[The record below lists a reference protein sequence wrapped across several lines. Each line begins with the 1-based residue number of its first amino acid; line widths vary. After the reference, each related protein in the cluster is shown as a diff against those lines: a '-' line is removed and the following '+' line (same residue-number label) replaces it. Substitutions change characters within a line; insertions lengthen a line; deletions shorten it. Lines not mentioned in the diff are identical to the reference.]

1 MLSLNLGRIL
11 GRTDA
16 PPVADPLPPSDTPH
30 SVPEVPAEPM
40 GPWPP
45 ERQAV
50 TDRLWGAGF
59 NVPGGEAE
67 IVRLARPTG
76 ASADNRLLMVGMGG
90 GGAATAIVR
99 STHTWVTGME
109 AEPELLSAARARA
122 EADHLGR
129 RVAMEAWDPRR
140 PVFPKGAHKNCLALE
155 PMRQTVCSVVLPAL
169 TAAIEVRG
177 NLVVTDLIS
186 TEPLNAGEPTV
197 ARWVRLDR
205 RDPAVIPTAGAV
217 SAVLEACG
225 MDLRIAEDISQRHMG
240 QTLLGWQRVLE
251 ELAEHKPT
259 AREAA
264 FVVSEA
270 ELWLL
275 RHRLI
280 EAGRL
285 RMMRWHAIKVR

>member
-11 GRTDA
+11 GRADA
-16 PPVADPLPPSDTPH
+16 SPVVGPLQPTDTPH
-30 SVPEVPAEPM
+30 SVPAAPAMPS

-50 TDRLWGAGF
+50 TDRLWGPGF
-59 NVPGGEAE
+59 NIPGGEAE
-67 IVRLARPTG
+67 VLRLARPTG
-76 ASADNRLLMVGMGG
+76 ASADNRLLMIGIGG

-109 AEPELLSAARARA
+109 AEPELLAAARARA

-129 RVAMEAWDPRR
+129 RVAMESWDPRR
-140 PVFPKGAHKNCLALE
+140 PTFPKGVHKNCLALE

-169 TAAIEVRG
+169 AAAIEIGG

-186 TEPLNAGEPTV
+186 TEPINVSEPTV
-197 ARWVRLDR
+197 ARWVRLDL
-205 RDPAVIPTAGAV
+205 RDPAMIPTAGAV
-217 SAVLEACG
+217 AAVMEACG
-225 MDLRIAEDISQRHMG
+225 MDLRIAEDISQRHMD
-240 QTLLGWQRVLE
+240 QTLGGWRHVVSGMV
-251 ELAEHKPT
+251 EHKPA

-264 FVVSEA
+264 YVVSEA

-280 EAGRL
+280 ATGRL
-285 RMMRWHAIKVR
+285 RVMRWHAIKKR